1 MKIRETQLLIVYV
14 GGHFP
19 RPTNTNAVPS
29 SFSKITAYMFLDK
42 LIKVRDLY
50 LFDTTQS
57 MRLLWAA
64 FLDRCLLGEFTQ
76 TSDSL
81 GAKALRKREEPLEIA
96 VELLL

>member
-1 MKIRETQLLIVYV
+1 
-14 GGHFP
+14 
-19 RPTNTNAVPS
+19 
-29 SFSKITAYMFLDK
+29 MFLDK
-42 LIKVRDLY
+42 LIKVGDLY

-76 TSDSL
+76 TIDSL

>member
-1 MKIRETQLLIVYV
+1 MKIREMHLIVYVV

-29 SFSKITAYMFLDK
+29 AFSKITAYMFLDK
-42 LIKVRDLY
+42 LIKVQDLY
-50 LFDTTQS
+50 LFDTMQS
-57 MRLLWAA
+57 RRLLWAA
-64 FLDRCLLGEFTQ
+64 FLDRCLLGEFAQ